1 MLDCGVDSRSNR
13 TAALLEI
20 LDITAAGSHDDLI
33 AAASLYIV
41 RLSCIS
47 AAQRY
52 QFFPD
57 PSLDFVFILI
67 DGILDCSHH
76 FCSLRDGIARSI
88 GTMSG
93 SDSAGRSHRRGA
105 VRGSRELRGSVR
117 SVEAD
122 EERMGQDTR
131 PIPEVSRATDKE
143 TVDSGLNISTCY
155 SLALSSARTSSRT
168 ALLQGRRTLL
178 DRKKSG
184 ALLGKP
190 DEEDNQ
196 AITSSLAGSTNSG
209 PNKSVR
215 QKVHDRSTATG

>member
-1 MLDCGVDSRSNR
+1 
-13 TAALLEI
+13 
-20 LDITAAGSHDDLI
+20 
-33 AAASLYIV
+33 
-41 RLSCIS
+41 
-47 AAQRY
+47 
-52 QFFPD
+52 
-57 PSLDFVFILI
+57 
-67 DGILDCSHH
+67 
-76 FCSLRDGIARSI
+76 
-88 GTMSG
+88 
-93 SDSAGRSHRRGA
+93 
-105 VRGSRELRGSVR
+105 
-117 SVEAD
+117 
-122 EERMGQDTR
+122 MGQDTR
-131 PIPEVSRATDKE
+131 PIPEVSRAKDKE